1 MSFRFLWRR
10 GKAEVLEAK
19 APPAHSNDSFWGSFS
34 LLRLTGRVQ
43 PGRFCARRLGEVAL
57 TKFQLPGC
65 GGWLDCVK
73 LALGRPLSCPLAHNG
88 HRGTRTA
95 GSITQPL
102 WSAWALCRGA
112 SAGEGGS
119 AQVFGAG
126 LHALAL
132 QECCVL
138 PSEQR
143 AACGT
148 QKQQG
153 KNHSSVTAGEKQV
166 CLQQESERAY

>member
-1 MSFRFLWRR
+1 MSFRFPWRR

-43 PGRFCARRLGEVAL
+43 PGHFCARRLGEVAL

-65 GGWLDCVK
+65 GGWLDCVM
-73 LALGRPLSCPLAHNG
+73 LALGRPLNCPLAHNV

-126 LHALAL
+126 SQALAL
-132 QECCVL
+132 QL
-138 PSEQR
+138 R
-143 AACGT
+143 AALSSLELGT
-148 QKQQG
+148 RSRSAVCFLPNDG
-153 KNHSSVTAGEKQV
+153 RLVAPKNSR
-166 CLQQESERAY
+166 ERITPL